1 MSDSNR
7 VMPRR
12 VLLGVTSLFLLV
24 LMACAR
30 IPTPDGWPSG
40 VVNDD
45 TLFIG
50 TMQGELLAIDRNTRE
65 TRWRF
70 ALNGDEE
77 SERALYSAPVIVDDT
92 IYLGGY
98 DRQLYAI
105 SLDGNLRWQ
114 EPFEG
119 SIVGSPAVADGK
131 VVVGVAD
138 GNVYAIDAS
147 DQSVSWKFETG
158 NKVWSTPVIS
168 NGIVYFGSLDH
179 NIYAVR
185 LEDGEEVWRL
195 PTGGA
200 IYASA
205 LVKDGLVYV
214 GTFEGIFYAIN
225 AADGEIVWEFPD
237 ADSWYWAAPIAQ
249 DGTIYVGSLDG
260 NLYAL
265 NAATGTLRWTL
276 STDDRIVGSPV
287 IVGSL
292 IAVPSDDG
300 KVHIARLG
308 DGTEVF
314 ACNIRERVRSS
325 LVQQDG
331 VIYFGAGDSSI
342 RAMSI
347 KPDGNPDEVWVYL
360 TDEDDPI
367 PRDRAPAC

>member
-7 VMPRR
+7 RMPRR
-12 VLLGVTSLFLLV
+12 AIIGIAPLFLLV

-30 IPTPDGWPSG
+30 IPTPDGWPGG
-40 VVNDD
+40 VVSDD

-70 ALNGDEE
+70 ALNGEE
-77 SERALYSAPVIVDDT
+77 SERALYSPPVIAGDT

-98 DRQLYAI
+98 DGQLYAL
-105 SLDGNLRWQ
+105 SMNGNLIWQ

-119 SIVGSPAVADGK
+119 SIVGSPAVAGGK
-131 VVVGVAD
+131 IVVGSAD
-138 GNVYAIDAS
+138 HYVYAIDAD
-147 DQSVSWKFETG
+147 DQSASWKFETG
-158 NKVWSTPVIS
+158 NKVWTTPVIS

-179 NIYAVR
+179 TIYAVR

-200 IYASA
+200 VYASA

-214 GTFEGIFYAIN
+214 GTFEGVFYAIN
-225 AADGEIVWEFPD
+225 AADGEIVWEFRD
-237 ADSWYWAAPIAQ
+237 ADGWYWAAPIAQ
-249 DGTIYVGSLDG
+249 DGTIYVGALDG

-265 NAATGTLRWTL
+265 DAATGDLRWTL

-287 IVGSL
+287 IVGNL

-314 ACNIRERVRSS
+314 ACNIREKVRSS

-331 VIYFGAGDSSI
+331 IIYFGASDSSI